1 MSTSASQC
9 HDVYLILMLQLLFT
23 LGVIALFVF
32 EENTRRFIRMNY
44 YIHYMALAVF
54 IAVYIGLA
62 CSGNMRRKY
71 PTNIIL
77 LSIFTVA
84 AAFLMGTI
92 SSFHKTNTVLI
103 AVGICAAVCFAVT
116 LFSFHT
122 KFDFTTC
129 GGILCI
135 LLLILVLFG
144 IIAIFVRERV
154 MTLIYA
160 GLGAVVFMMY
170 LAYDTQML
178 MGGKNV
184 EISPEEYIL
193 AAIQLYIDVIYIF
206 MFLLMLIGVGQE

>member
-1 MSTSASQC
+1 M
-9 HDVYLILMLQLLFT
+9 
-23 LGVIALFVF
+23 
-32 EENTRRFIRMNY
+32 
-44 YIHYMALAVF
+44 
-54 IAVYIGLA
+54 
-62 CSGNMRRKY
+62 
-71 PTNIIL
+71 
-77 LSIFTVA
+77 
-84 AAFLMGTI
+84 MGTL
-92 SSFHKTNTVLI
+92 SSYHRTNTVLI

-129 GGILCI
+129 GGILCV

-144 IIAIFVRERV
+144 IIAIFVQEKV
-154 MTLIYA
+154 MTMIYA
-160 GLGAVVFMMY
+160 GLGAVVFMLY

-206 MFLLMLIGVGQE
+206 MFLLMLVGGTQD